1 MIPANQVMRILRCIC
16 LTAALTLLSF
26 AATAPSFAQSKRQP
40 PPPPSTTPWIT
51 SETEAGLQ
59 AAIAKYRSLLA
70 AGGWPTLPA
79 RLTMRFGDSDASV
92 PLLRRRLAMTGD
104 MPPTRGDD
112 YGFDENV
119 EAGVKR
125 FQLRHGIEPTG
136 VVYGVTL
143 RALNVPVGER
153 LTQLQ
158 INLSRIQELAPK
170 LANSPKYILMNAA
183 GFELQGIE
191 NGRVAVTSRIISG
204 KRTTPTPVVS
214 ASVQAINTLPYWH
227 VPQTIAKAALIPK
240 IRKDPSYLYK
250 ERIRVFSSFGGDE
263 IDPALVNWWGPEA
276 ERFVFR
282 QDPGPQ
288 NALGLLRF
296 DMPNKHIVYMHDTP
310 MKNLFDYFERA
321 YSAGCI
327 RTQNYLDV
335 AAWVLGGE
343 QGWTRDKIED
353 AIAGNVKQT
362 IKVSRP
368 VPVHFIYLTAWVE
381 DGAIEFRNDLY
392 NKDQVAIENA
402 QDASQNVISQS
413 LAP

>member
-1 MIPANQVMRILRCIC
+1 MALS
-16 LTAALTLLSF
+16 LLAA
-26 AATAPSFAQSKRQP
+26 ADPSYAQSRRAP
-40 PPPPSTTPWIT
+40 PPAPSTTPWLT
-51 SETEAGLQ
+51 PQTEAGLQ
-59 AAIAKYRSLLA
+59 AAIAKYRAILA

-79 RLTMRFGDSDASV
+79 RLTLRFGDSDASV

-104 MPPTRGDD
+104 MPPARGDD

-125 FQLRHGIEPTG
+125 FQLRHGLEPTG

-158 INLSRIQELAPK
+158 INLSRVQELTPK
-170 LANSPKYILMNAA
+170 LTTTPRYIVMNAA
-183 GFELQGIE
+183 SFELQAIE
-191 NGRVAVTSRIISG
+191 SGQVAVTSRIISG

-214 ASVQAINTLPYWH
+214 ATVQAINTLPYWH

-240 IRKDPSYLYK
+240 IRKDPSYLFK
-250 ERIRVFSSFGGDE
+250 ERIRVFSAFGGEE
-263 IDPALVNWWGPEA
+263 IDPTQVNWWGPEA

-296 DMPNKHIVYMHDTP
+296 DMPNKYIVYMHDTP

-335 AAWVLGGE
+335 AAWVLAGE
-343 QGWTRDKIED
+343 QGWTREKIED

-381 DGAIEFRNDLY
+381 NGLVQFRNDLY
-392 NKDQVAIENA
+392 NRDQTAVESAQ
-402 QDASQNVISQS
+402 QDASQNVLSQS